1 MRISDWSS
9 DVCSSDLVVSDLQR
23 IVAPTG
29 IQETCKA
36 RIGGI
41 DQWINVRGQ
50 DRDNPVI
57 LFIHGGPA
65 SPLMPTTWEFQRPL
79 EEYFTVVNYDQRG
92 AGKTFLAND
101 PDAVADTLHIERYV
115 DDAIE
120 IAEHV
125 RARLGKDKLI
135 VMAHSWGT
143 VVGMGAA
150 LERPDLF
157 HAYVGI
163 GQVINVRDN
172 ERISF
177 EYGLAQAREHGN
189 AEAIAELESI
199 APYPGDQPITRERII
214 IARKWPQF
222 YGGMT
227 AYRDGSANFFFGAQL
242 LSAASTAADGE
253 RTRICS
259 GKAGG

>member
-9 DVCSSDLVVSDLQR
+9 DVCSSDL
-23 IVAPTG
+23 
-29 IQETCKA
+29 
-36 RIGGI
+36 
-41 DQWINVRGQ
+41 RGQ

-150 LERPDLF
+150 LERPALF
-157 HAYVGI
+157 
-163 GQVINVRDN
+163 QDRK
-172 ERISF
+172 S
-177 EYGLAQAREHGN
+177 
-189 AEAIAELESI
+189 
-199 APYPGDQPITRERII
+199 TRLNSS
-214 IARKWPQF
+214 P
-222 YGGMT
+222 
-227 AYRDGSANFFFGAQL
+227 
-242 LSAASTAADGE
+242 
-253 RTRICS
+253 
-259 GKAGG
+259 

>member
-9 DVCSSDLVVSDLQR
+9 DVCSSDL
-23 IVAPTG
+23 
-29 IQETCKA
+29 
-36 RIGGI
+36 
-41 DQWINVRGQ
+41 
-50 DRDNPVI
+50 
-57 LFIHGGPA
+57 
-65 SPLMPTTWEFQRPL
+65 
-79 EEYFTVVNYDQRG
+79 
-92 AGKTFLAND
+92 
-101 PDAVADTLHIERYV
+101 DAVADTLHIERYV

-172 ERISF
+172 QRIRF
-177 EYGLAQAREHGN
+177 EYGLAPARH
-189 AEAIAELESI
+189 
-199 APYPGDQPITRERII
+199 RERVV
-214 IARKWPQF
+214 
-222 YGGMT
+222 
-227 AYRDGSANFFFGAQL
+227 
-242 LSAASTAADGE
+242 
-253 RTRICS
+253 S
-259 GKAGG
+259 G

>member
-9 DVCSSDLVVSDLQR
+9 DVCSSDL
-23 IVAPTG
+23 
-29 IQETCKA
+29 
-36 RIGGI
+36 
-41 DQWINVRGQ
+41 RGQ

-125 RARLGKDKLI
+125 RARLGKDTLI

-143 VVGMGAA
+143 RSEEHTSELQSLM
-150 LERPDLF
+150 
-157 HAYVGI
+157 
-163 GQVINVRDN
+163 
-172 ERISF
+172 RISYAVF
-177 EYGLAQAREHGN
+177 CLKKKTN
-189 AEAIAELESI
+189 
-199 APYPGDQPITRERII
+199 
-214 IARKWPQF
+214 
-222 YGGMT
+222 
-227 AYRDGSANFFFGAQL
+227 
-242 LSAASTAADGE
+242 
-253 RTRICS
+253 
-259 GKAGG
+259 

>member
-1 MRISDWSS
+1 MLCTHYFLFFKQKTAYEMRISDWSS
-9 DVCSSDLVVSDLQR
+9 DVCSADL
-23 IVAPTG
+23 
-29 IQETCKA
+29 
-36 RIGGI
+36 
-41 DQWINVRGQ
+41 
-50 DRDNPVI
+50 
-57 LFIHGGPA
+57 
-65 SPLMPTTWEFQRPL
+65 TTWEFQRPL

-163 GQVINVRDN
+163 GQVKIGRAHV
-172 ERISF
+172 
-177 EYGLAQAREHGN
+177 
-189 AEAIAELESI
+189 
-199 APYPGDQPITRERII
+199 
-214 IARKWPQF
+214 
-222 YGGMT
+222 
-227 AYRDGSANFFFGAQL
+227 
-242 LSAASTAADGE
+242 
-253 RTRICS
+253 
-259 GKAGG
+259 

>member
-1 MRISDWSS
+1 MKTITHLLLLLAALCTPALAQDKSS
-9 DVCSSDLVVSDLQR
+9 DDMYAKARDVVSDLQR

-101 PDAVADTLHIERYV
+101 PDAVAATLHITRYV

-135 VMAHSWGT
+135 VVAHSRGR
-143 VVGMGAA
+143 VGGMGAPLA
-150 LERPDLF
+150 SPDMLPAYACPGPATTRPP
-157 HAYVGI
+157 HS
-163 GQVINVRDN
+163 R
-172 ERISF
+172 
-177 EYGLAQAREHGN
+177 
-189 AEAIAELESI
+189 
-199 APYPGDQPITRERII
+199 
-214 IARKWPQF
+214 
-222 YGGMT
+222 
-227 AYRDGSANFFFGAQL
+227 
-242 LSAASTAADGE
+242 
-253 RTRICS
+253 
-259 GKAGG
+259 

>member
-1 MRISDWSS
+1 MQPIPLTLRLLAALSS
-9 DVCSSDLVVSDLQR
+9 PAIAQDKSRDDMNANARDFVCDLQR
-23 IVAPTG
+23 IVATTG
-29 IQETCKA
+29 IQETSKA

-125 RARLGKDKLI
+125 RERLGKDKLI
-135 VMAHSWGT
+135 LMAHSWGT

-172 ERISF
+172 
-177 EYGLAQAREHGN
+177 ARKIGR
-189 AEAIAELESI
+189 ESC
-199 APYPGDQPITRERII
+199 RERVC
-214 IARKWPQF
+214 Q
-222 YGGMT
+222 YV
-227 AYRDGSANFFFGAQL
+227 
-242 LSAASTAADGE
+242 
-253 RTRICS
+253 
-259 GKAGG
+259 

>member
-1 MRISDWSS
+1 
-9 DVCSSDLVVSDLQR
+9 
-23 IVAPTG
+23 
-29 IQETCKA
+29 
-36 RIGGI
+36 
-41 DQWINVRGQ
+41 
-50 DRDNPVI
+50 
-57 LFIHGGPA
+57 
-65 SPLMPTTWEFQRPL
+65 MPTTWEFQRPL

-125 RARLGKDKLI
+125 RAHLGKDKLI

-163 GQVINVRDN
+163 GQVINVRAHA
-172 ERISF
+172 RISF
-177 EYGLAQAREHGN
+177 EYGREQARGHGT
-189 AEAIAELESI
+189 AKAVAELESN
-199 APYPGDQPITRERII
+199 APAPGKQIEIRL
-214 IARKWPQF
+214 
-222 YGGMT
+222 GGG
-227 AYRDGSANFFFGAQL
+227 RGCQN
-242 LSAASTAADGE
+242 AS
-253 RTRICS
+253 
-259 GKAGG
+259 